1 MAAQWLEIGRIGSPF
16 GVKGWV
22 RIESFTEP
30 PERVFEYRQWQLCG
44 PRGDSQ
50 PGRVLAGREHG
61 EGFIAQ
67 LEGIDDRDA
76 AALLQGSS
84 IRVDRSEL
92 PPLKAREHY
101 QADLVGLVVKTLEG
115 AELGVLRHFVTTPG
129 GVVMVIQ
136 QADGRE
142 HWVPATPRHLSR
154 VEMAE
159 GRIVVD
165 WPPAEMA

>member
-30 PERVFEYRQWQLCG
+30 PERVFEYRQWQICG

-50 PGRVLAGREHG
+50 SSRVIAGREHG

-67 LEGIDDRDA
+67 LEGVEDRDS

-84 IRVDRSEL
+84 IRVNRSEL
-92 PPLKAREHY
+92 PPLKAREYY
-101 QADLVGLVVKTLEG
+101 QVDLVGLAVRNLEG
-115 AELGVLRHFVTTPG
+115 MELGVLRHFVTTPG

-154 VEMAE
+154 VEVAE
-159 GRIVVD
+159 GRITVD
-165 WPPAEMA
+165 WPAEIA